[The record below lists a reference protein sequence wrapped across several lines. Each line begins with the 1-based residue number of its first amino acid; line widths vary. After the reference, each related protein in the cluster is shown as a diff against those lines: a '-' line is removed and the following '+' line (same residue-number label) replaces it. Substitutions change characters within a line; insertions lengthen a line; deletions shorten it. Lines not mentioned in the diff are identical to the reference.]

1 MDGRQRRARAGAGS
15 LRLAPLLLTA
25 ALVAPPAQA
34 APRLTEAQARAFA
47 QKQEAAW
54 NARDLDGYF
63 ALFTKDAVFIDQ
75 TRDVKHGGMIP
86 YGASGLPQARA
97 QAAKFLAGA
106 TSVERGTI
114 DRVEIARDGTSA
126 RLIGREVTTIQS
138 KGRTRKACAETEQIL
153 VLVGGQIRSKGQTD
167 TIIRCR

>member
-1 MDGRQRRARAGAGS
+1 MAIT
-15 LRLAPLLLTA
+15 LAS
-25 ALVAPPAQA
+25 PAQA

-47 QKQEAAW
+47 QRQEAAW

-75 TRDVKHGGMIP
+75 TRDIKHGGMIP
-86 YGASGLPQARA
+86 YGTSTLPKARA

-106 TSVERGTI
+106 TSIERGTI
-114 DRVEIARDGTSA
+114 DKVEIARDGASA
-126 RLIGREVTTIQS
+126 RLVGREVTTIQS
-138 KGRTRKACAETEQIL
+138 KGRTRRACADTEQTL

-167 TIIRCR
+167 TITRCR

>member
-1 MDGRQRRARAGAGS
+1 MDGRQRGPCAGS
-15 LRLAPLLLTA
+15 GPLRLRPLLLAA
-25 ALVAPPAQA
+25 ALIAPPALA

-75 TRDVKHGGMIP
+75 TRDIKNGGMIP
-86 YGASGLPQARA
+86 YGRSGVAQARA
-97 QAAKFLAGA
+97 QATKFLAGA
-106 TSVERGTI
+106 TSSERGVI
-114 DRVEIARDGTSA
+114 DKVEIARDGASA
-126 RLIGREVTTIQS
+126 KLIGREVTTIQS
-138 KGRTRKACAETEQIL
+138 KGRTRRACADTEQTL

-167 TIIRCR
+167 TITRCR